1 MSQSAGLATLR
12 KRNVTIYN
20 AKRRNGKKALTPQ
33 SAATGDS
40 HLQAEGH
47 DVAPIAAIPLK
58 QSSIEDVLARLQLAS
73 DAGNEQSFHEACAQ
87 RDWLQQPPEIIERV
101 VRLAFRCGLH
111 YLAQTLACNGAAL
124 HPHHLGLQ
132 KLARA
137 LNPASAQVSP
147 ATHDRAVRADTQ
159 WFAEHSIDYYGQW
172 VAVKNGQLISAAPTI
187 QQLEAQIGDLRSATV
202 AHVVWK

>member
-1 MSQSAGLATLR
+1 M
-12 KRNVTIYN
+12 
-20 AKRRNGKKALTPQ
+20 
-33 SAATGDS
+33 TGDS
-40 HLQAEGH
+40 QMQPGSL
-47 DVAPIAAIPLK
+47 DVAPIAVVPLE
-58 QSSIEDVLARLQLAS
+58 QPSIDDVLARLRLAC
-73 DAGNEQSFHEACAQ
+73 DAGNEQSFHQAYALV
-87 RDWLQQPPEIIERV
+87 DWLQQPPEIIERV
-101 VRLAFRCGLH
+101 VRLTFRAGLH
-111 YLAQTLACNGAAL
+111 YLAQTLARNGAAL

>member
-1 MSQSAGLATLR
+1 MSQSAGLATVR

-33 SAATGDS
+33 GALTGDS
-40 HLQAEGH
+40 PLQTESH

-58 QSSIEDVLARLQLAS
+58 QSSIDDVLARLRLAS
-73 DAGNEQSFHEACAQ
+73 DAGNEQSFHEAYALI
-87 RDWLQQPPEIIERV
+87 DWLQQAPEIIERV
-101 VRLAFRCGLH
+101 VRLAFQSGLH
-111 YLAQTLACNGAAL
+111 YLAQTLARNGAAL
-124 HPHHLGLQ
+124 HPDHLGLH
-132 KLARA
+132 KFARA
-137 LNPASAQVSP
+137 LNPASAQVSHG
-147 ATHDRAVRADTQ
+147 THDPAVRADTQ
-159 WFAEHSIDYYGQW
+159 WFAKHSAEHYGQW